1 MGARQ
6 GSFSRGDTQTDWFG
20 EKTSRFG
27 EDERE
32 GSHGPDARSTAKM
45 QKLGS
50 IACHL
55 QVVQEVLTHLTLRT
69 ADVPSTSH

>member
-6 GSFSRGDTQTDWFG
+6 GSFSPGDIQTDWSG

-32 GSHGPDARSTAKM
+32 GSSGPDARSTAKM
-45 QKLGS
+45 
-50 IACHL
+50 
-55 QVVQEVLTHLTLRT
+55 
-69 ADVPSTSH
+69 